1 LTTLSDLLW
10 QGLLGFVATAGFAI
24 LFNVPRST
32 LLPAALIGAGGHL
45 LRFSMRG
52 LGISNEVATF
62 CGALTVGLV
71 GYWQA
76 RRVHLP
82 RLVFTVTGIISMVPG
97 VPAYEVIVYFS
108 KGDILDGLQSAVR
121 ATLLTGAIAAGLST
135 ARILTETEWL
145 RNSDPPVHQ

>member
-1 LTTLSDLLW
+1 MTLSDLLL
-10 QGLLGFVATAGFAI
+10 QGLFGFVATAGFAV
-24 LFNVPRST
+24 LFNIPRRVLIS
-32 LLPAALIGAGGHL
+32 AALIGAVGHL
-45 LRFSMRG
+45 LRFALRQV
-52 LGISNEVATF
+52 GISNEVATF

-76 RRVHLP
+76 RRMHLP

-97 VPAYEVIVYFS
+97 VSAYEIVVYFS

-121 ATLLTGAIAAGLST
+121 ATLIAGAIAAGLST

-145 RNSDPPVHQ
+145 KNSEVSSR